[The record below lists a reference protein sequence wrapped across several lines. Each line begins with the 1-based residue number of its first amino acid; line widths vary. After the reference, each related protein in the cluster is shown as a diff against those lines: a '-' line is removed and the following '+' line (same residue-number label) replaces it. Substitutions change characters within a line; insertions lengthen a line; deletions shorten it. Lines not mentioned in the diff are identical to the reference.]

1 MTLNVKKKPLIG
13 AVLLLTSLGI
23 TTSCIDNSYD
33 LDKDI
38 DMTIN
43 VGGEFLAIPVGSTEK
58 ITMDKIIEVNDGDD
72 LQVVNGEYH
81 LLKTGEVDDAATD
94 VKSVVVKG
102 YDNKIDRIS
111 VINEK
116 SLPDIE
122 GTITTEIN
130 EKGSIKADARDI
142 DEAVKEIG
150 ILEAAYDT
158 DLYLN
163 LNLALTGDLS
173 YESITAELI
182 VTFPDFLQFKKDE
195 NLTGNVLKLDL
206 ANNDLQPGIPYK
218 YHLKLTGYKFG
229 TKAGEGR
236 HVESNELEIND
247 KVTITGTAHVKV
259 NGNISTDKS
268 LEILPTVTQRDMTIK
283 SVTGIIQPTIEETG
297 STVELSNLPDFL
309 QDDDVELDITNPVF
323 TFITKNPLDA
333 PIELNGEMFGAK
345 EGKKIENSTVVIG
358 EKSTDKAPIVLEP
371 NTTTIIALSRLGS
384 GGPEGSKNIKVSD
397 INNLIKK
404 IPDVVDVKLQPAI
417 TFDEYYTI
425 ELEKAYS
432 MNSSYDIDIPLSFGS
447 GLKIV
452 YKDSIDDL
460 RSDLEDIDFKK
471 AVISATVDN
480 AIPLQ
485 LEIKEGNVTPKD
497 INGNKIN
504 DIKVTVAG
512 TITDSK
518 DGKTVATSQLTITLE
533 ETKDGAISNLD
544 NLVFKV
550 TAVPGQATNVQ
561 LRSDQWMQLK
571 DMKLKVPNGIKVDLN

>member
-1 MTLNVKKKPLIG
+1 MILNVKRKPLIG

-43 VGGEFLAIPVGSTEK
+43 VGGDFLAIPVGSTEK
-58 ITMDKIIEVNDGDD
+58 ITMEKIIEINDGDD

-81 LLKTGEVDDAATD
+81 LLKTGTVNDATTE
-94 VKSVVVKG
+94 VKSVVVQG
-102 YDNKIDRIS
+102 RDNKIDGI
-111 VINEK
+111 VAANDENIPNA
-116 SLPDIE
+116 DNIIE
-122 GTITTEIN
+122 TQIDQKGTINATAKN
-130 EKGSIKADARDI
+130 I

-150 ILEAAYDT
+150 ILEARKEA
-158 DLYLN
+158 DLHLKLMLN
-163 LNLALTGDLS
+163 GDLS
-173 YESITAELI
+173 YESITTELI
-182 VTFPDFLQFKKDE
+182 VTFPDVLQFKQDDK
-195 NLTGNVLKLDL
+195 LVGNVLTLTL
-206 ANNDLQPGIPYK
+206 TNNDLNLGIPYI
-218 YHLKLTGYKFG
+218 YSLTLTGYKFG
-229 TKAGEGR
+229 TQAGEGR
-236 HVESNELEIND
+236 TVKDNELEIND
-247 KVTITGTAHVKV
+247 KVTINGTASVKV
-259 NGNISTDKS
+259 NGEIKAGTS
-268 LEILPTVTQRDMTIK
+268 LEILPTVTLGDMSIK

-309 QDDDVELDITNPVF
+309 QDDDVELDITNPIF
-323 TFITKNPLDA
+323 TFIAKNPLNA
-333 PIELNGEMFGAK
+333 PIVLNGEMFGTK
-345 EGKKIENSTVVIG
+345 EGKKIENSTVIIG
-358 EKSTDKAPIVLEP
+358 EKSVDKAPIVLEP
-371 NTTTIIALSRLGS
+371 NTTTTIALSRLGS
-384 GGPEGSKNIKVSD
+384 GGPEGAKNIKVSD

-417 TFDEYYTI
+417 TYDKYYTV
-425 ELEKAYS
+425 ELGETYS

-480 AIPLQ
+480 IIPLQ
-485 LEIKEGNVTPKD
+485 LEIKENNVTPKD
-497 INGNKIN
+497 INGKKID

-518 DGKTVATSQLTITLE
+518 DGKTVTTSQLAITLE

-544 NLVFKV
+544 GLVFKV

-571 DMKLKVPNGIKVDLN
+571 DMKLKIPNGIKVDLN

>member
-1 MTLNVKKKPLIG
+1 MILNGKRKPLIG

-81 LLKTGEVDDAATD
+81 LLKTGTVNDATTD

-102 YDNKIDRIS
+102 SNNTIDEI
-111 VINEK
+111 VAANDKDVPNADGI
-116 SLPDIE
+116 IE
-122 GTITTEIN
+122 TGIEQQ
-130 EKGSIKADARDI
+130 GFIKATAKNI

-150 ILEAAYDT
+150 SLQARRKA
-158 DLYLN
+158 DLDLH
-163 LNLALTGDLS
+163 LTLSGDLN
-173 YESITAELI
+173 YESIATELI
-182 VTFPDFLQFKKDE
+182 ITFPDFLQFEPDE
-195 NLTGNVLKLDL
+195 RLVGNVLTLKLTNKDLKLD
-206 ANNDLQPGIPYK
+206 IPYT
-218 YHLKLTGYKFG
+218 YPLVLTGYKFG
-229 TKAGEGR
+229 TQAGKGR
-236 HVESNELEIND
+236 PVMGNELAIND
-247 KVTITGTAHVKV
+247 KVTITGTASVKV
-259 NGNISTDKS
+259 NGKIMAGTS
-268 LEILPTVTQRDMTIK
+268 LTILPEVTLGDMNIK

-297 STVELSNLPDFL
+297 SNIALNNLPDFL
-309 QDDDVELDITNPVF
+309 QDDAVELDITNPIF
-323 TFITKNPLDA
+323 TFIAKNPLDA
-333 PIELNGEMFGAK
+333 PIVLNGEMFGTK
-345 EGKKIENSTVVIG
+345 EGKKVENSTVIIG
-358 EKSTDKAPIVLEP
+358 EKSVDKAPIVLEP
-371 NTTTIIALSRLGS
+371 NTTTTIALSRLGS
-384 GGPEGSKNIKVSD
+384 GGPEGAKNIKISD
-397 INNLIKK
+397 INNLIKR

-417 TFDEYYTI
+417 TYDKYYTI
-425 ELEKAYS
+425 NLGETYS
-432 MNSSYDIDIPLSFGS
+432 MDSSYDIDIPLSFGS

-485 LEIKEGNVTPKD
+485 LEIKENNVTPKD
-497 INGNKIN
+497 IYGKKID

-512 TITDSK
+512 TIAGSK
-518 DGKTVATSQLTITLE
+518 DGNTVSTSQLTITLE

-544 NLVFKV
+544 GIVFKV

-571 DMKLKVPNGIKVDLN
+571 DMKLKIPNGIKVDLN

>member
-1 MTLNVKKKPLIG
+1 MILNGKRKPLIG

-81 LLKTGEVDDAATD
+81 LLKTGTVNDATTD

-102 YDNKIDRIS
+102 SNNTIDEI
-111 VINEK
+111 VAANDKDVPNADGI
-116 SLPDIE
+116 IE
-122 GTITTEIN
+122 TGIEQQ
-130 EKGSIKADARDI
+130 GFIKATAKNI

-150 ILEAAYDT
+150 SLQARRKA
-158 DLYLN
+158 DLDLH
-163 LNLALTGDLS
+163 LTLSGDLN
-173 YESITAELI
+173 YESIATELI
-182 VTFPDFLQFKKDE
+182 ITFPDFLQFEPDE
-195 NLTGNVLKLDL
+195 RLVGNVLTLKLTNKDLKLD
-206 ANNDLQPGIPYK
+206 IPYT
-218 YHLKLTGYKFG
+218 YPLVLTGYKFG
-229 TKAGEGR
+229 TQAGKGR
-236 HVESNELEIND
+236 PVTGNELAIND
-247 KVTITGTAHVKV
+247 KVTIAGTASVKV
-259 NGNISTDKS
+259 NGKIMAGTS
-268 LEILPTVTQRDMTIK
+268 LTILPEVTLGDMNIK

-297 STVELSNLPDFL
+297 SNIALNNLPDFL
-309 QDDDVELDITNPVF
+309 QDDAVELDITNPIF
-323 TFITKNPLDA
+323 TFIAKNPLDA
-333 PIELNGEMFGAK
+333 PIVLNGEMFGTK
-345 EGKKIENSTVVIG
+345 EGKKVENSTVIIG
-358 EKSTDKAPIVLEP
+358 EKSVDKAPIVLEP
-371 NTTTIIALSRLGS
+371 NTTTTIALSRLGS
-384 GGPEGSKNIKVSD
+384 GGPEGAKNIKISD
-397 INNLIKK
+397 INNLIKR

-417 TFDEYYTI
+417 TYDKYYTI
-425 ELEKAYS
+425 NLGETYS
-432 MNSSYDIDIPLSFGS
+432 MDSSYDIDIPLSFGS

-485 LEIKEGNVTPKD
+485 LEIKENNVTPKD
-497 INGNKIN
+497 IYGKKID

-512 TITDSK
+512 TIAGSK
-518 DGKTVATSQLTITLE
+518 DGNTVSTSQLTITLE

-544 NLVFKV
+544 GIVFKV

-571 DMKLKVPNGIKVDLN
+571 DMKLKIPNGIKVDLN